1 MSHCDGRP
9 AGRSVRTVRGR
20 RCGVR
25 QLTHVDSTGKVRMVD
40 VGEKAPTRR
49 TAIAEGR
56 LRMRPETLSA
66 ILAGQVEKGE
76 ALAVARIA
84 AIEGVKRTASLIPL
98 CHPVPI
104 DGVEV
109 DIDPIE
115 ALPGLGV
122 RVSVSAEWRTGVEME
137 ALTGVSIA
145 LLALYDMCKA
155 IDRGMELGPV
165 RLLEKHG
172 GRSGSWV
179 AADA

>member
-1 MSHCDGRP
+1 MRE
-9 AGRSVRTVRGR
+9 
-20 RCGVR
+20 
-25 QLTHVDSTGKVRMVD
+25 LTHIDSAGKVRMVD
-40 VGEKAPTRR
+40 VGEKPPTRR
-49 TAIAEGR
+49 TAVAEGR
-56 LRMRPETLSA
+56 LRMMPDTLAA
-66 ILAGQVEKGE
+66 IRAGHVEKGE

-84 AIEGVKRTASLIPL
+84 AIAGVKKTAALIPL

-115 ALPGLGV
+115 TLPGLRV
-122 RVSVSAEWRTGVEME
+122 RVSVTAEWRTGVEME
-137 ALTGVSIA
+137 ALTGVSVA
-145 LLALYDMCKA
+145 LLTLFDMCKA

-179 AADA
+179 AAED